1 MYDPL
6 SHKHCWLT
14 HDRDGYGVRWWWE
27 NGMPCPEPDHPDHN

>member
-14 HDRDGYGVRWWWE
+14 HDLDGDTWWWD
-27 NGMPCPEPDHPDHN
+27 NGMICPKPDHPDHN